1 MPDRLKSF
9 LAVTLSLVLAGG
21 LLWLSLRGADLAAV
35 GTALR
40 EARWGWLVPMAL
52 VSVVSV
58 VLRAWRW
65 RVLLASLAAPTSR
78 VVGATP
84 SLGLA
89 TGATFIGYLVN
100 YAAPRAGEVA
110 RAANVSARG
119 GLPFASVAGTVVA
132 ERVLDV
138 LTLGLA
144 LVVVVAL
151 YGGRVAFLTDGLG
164 AALAARGPVLALL
177 AVGALLAAGLAWWL
191 VRRSAGRL
199 ARLVGGF
206 RDGLAAVVRSGR
218 PLALV
223 GSTLGIW
230 GCYTVMAAFP
240 LYLLGI
246 DGLSLVDAF
255 ALMAVGAVGMALP
268 SPGGAGS
275 YHYATVQ
282 ALTGLFAVGASA
294 AATYALLSHAAQ
306 LVFYAVGGGVAL
318 VVQGTSLAALREVP
332 AGADAPSNTPTAA

>member
-1 MPDRLKSF
+1 MSDRLKSV
-9 LAVTLSLVLAGG
+9 LAVVGSLVLAGG
-21 LLWLSLRGADLAAV
+21 LLWLSLRNADMAAV
-35 GTALR
+35 GAALR
-40 EARWGWLVPMAL
+40 EARWAWLVPMAL
-52 VSVVSV
+52 VSVLSV

-65 RVLLASLAAPTSR
+65 RVLLASLGGAA
-78 VVGATP
+78 P

-110 RAANVSARG
+110 RAVNVSARG

-138 LTLGLA
+138 LTLGVA
-144 LVVVVAL
+144 LLIVLAL

-164 AALAARGPVLALL
+164 AALAARGPLLALL
-177 AVGALLAAGLAWWL
+177 AVVGFVAAAVALWFL
-191 VRRSAGRL
+191 RKSAGRL

-206 RDGLAAVVRSGR
+206 RDGLATVVRARR
-218 PLALV
+218 PVALV
-223 GSTLGIW
+223 ASTVGIW
-230 GCYTVMAAFP
+230 ASYAVMAALP

-246 DGLSLVDAF
+246 SGLSLVDAF
-255 ALMAVGAVGMALP
+255 AVMAVGAVGMALP

-282 ALTGLFAVGASA
+282 ALTVLFAVGASD

-318 VVQGTSLAALREVP
+318 VAQGTSLAALRAAPTDGRPEARAEAP
-332 AGADAPSNTPTAA
+332 A